1 MVAWSALVA
10 VLLAALVIGPF
21 NDSVPAWLYQCAWL
35 AAACAVF
42 ALVCNYESGSEG

>member
-10 VLLAALVIGPF
+10 VLLSALVIGPF

-42 ALVCNYESGSEG
+42 ALVCNYESDSEG